1 MTVSRVRTPLAAL
14 LTTAILLLT
23 GCSGYT
29 LRGRV
34 LEGDASWVTVTNQ
47 AALDAEQ
54 ARPIQGAVVELVLD
68 PGRLNRKPLG
78 TARTDANGEFAI
90 KVDEF
95 GAGWMEHDV
104 GMTVSRDGFV
114 LADGFF
120 RLPPDSRRILVT
132 LQRGRD
138 GARSVED
145 QPYDYR
151 DDMKR
156 FGR

>member
-1 MTVSRVRTPLAAL
+1 MTSLPLRTPIAASLA
-14 LTTAILLLT
+14 TAILLLT
-23 GCSGYT
+23 GCSGYM

-34 LEGDASWVTVTNQ
+34 VEGDASWVTVTNQ
-47 AALDAEQ
+47 AALEAEDS
-54 ARPIQGAVVELVLD
+54 RPVQGAVVDLVLD
-68 PGRLNRKPLG
+68 PGRLNRKQLG

-114 LADGFF
+114 VADGFF
-120 RLPPDSRRILVT
+120 RLPPDSQRILVT
-132 LQRGRD
+132 FQRGRN
-138 GARSVED
+138 GARPVED

-151 DDMKR
+151 DDIER